1 MSGTMPVRPLTQNF
15 SGNIIHAKVLILIDQ
30 NREERKKERKNLM
43 ILLQKINYSLILNES

>member
-30 NREERKKERKNLM
+30 NREERKKERKKTHDSAAKNKL
-43 ILLQKINYSLILNES
+43 